1 MNRPAKIV
9 AVAALLASTV
19 PSVAQS
25 CKPHRA
31 ESDVAGVRIADAR
44 SSMRVFGDQT
54 KLAQFQEKDANGNDR
69 DFPYVR
75 FLSRDGQQEARFYSH
90 YGDFVGSYNEIEVMA
105 VTQAGK
111 DATRLQAASLATER
125 GVKLGMG
132 QGELLRLLGPCHIK
146 ERRDG
151 GLERISYK
159 IEDEQHA
166 LLKRSG
172 LPSYYAHYDFR
183 GGRLV
188 QFRIGFD
195 YP

>member
-1 MNRPAKIV
+1 MNRPAMI
-9 AVAALLASTV
+9 AAFAALLVSTV
-19 PSVAQS
+19 PSAAQS
-25 CKPHRA
+25 CKPQRA
-31 ESDVAGVRIADAR
+31 ESDVAGVRIADAK
-44 SSMRVFGDQT
+44 SSKRVFGDPA
-54 KLAQFQEKDANGNDR
+54 KLAEFQEKDSNGFDR

-90 YGDFVGSYNEIEVMA
+90 YGDFVGSYNEIEVMP
-105 VTQAGK
+105 VTEAGK
-111 DATRLQAASLATER
+111 DATRLQAANLATER

-132 QGELLRLLGPCHIK
+132 QSELLRLLGPCHTK

-159 IEDEQHA
+159 VEDEQHA

-172 LPSYYAHYDFR
+172 LPSYYAHYDFK
-183 GGRLV
+183 GGKLV